1 MKRRPLDAKEEL
13 LEEFER
19 ALRVSEYLV
28 GVLPRRLWRAEPPD
42 GHGRSIAAT
51 VAHMQGVRRT
61 FAKMAGAPVALALDR
76 KAARFPLNK
85 RGAARSALGVVEARR
100 ALRQSLDVLA
110 RLFRESL
117 GQDQSRVKG
126 MPRRTVN
133 MIFYLVQHEAHH
145 RGQICRLAKSLGHE
159 FSGDDVM
166 RIWGWK
172 KLP

>member
-1 MKRRPLDAKEEL
+1 MKRRPLDTKQEL

-28 GVLPRRLWRAEPPD
+28 EVLPRRLWRAEPPD
-42 GHGRSIAAT
+42 RHGRSIAAV
-51 VAHMQGVRRT
+51 VAHMQSVRRT
-61 FAKMAGAPVALALDR
+61 FANMGGAPVALALDR
-76 KAARFPLNK
+76 ERSTAA
-85 RGAARSALGVVEARR
+85 EARR
-100 ALRQSLDVLA
+100 ALRQSRETLGG
-110 RLFRESL
+110 LFRETL
-117 GQDQSRVKG
+117 GHDQSRVKG
-126 MPRRTVN
+126 MPRRSVN

-145 RGQICRLAKSLGHE
+145 RGQICRLARTLGHE